1 MSRASA
7 TTNTLQAKY
16 LSLYR
21 VAIVPL
27 LLDIITDVLPTAPTR
42 LIKGRTNLYQHQTCF
57 PQVTI
62 PSVTSDPLTLYL
74 KSSALP
80 TSLAS
85 LLLVTNPNQPSDS
98 SFSRSYPSSRL
109 RLELPFSQFI
119 FWIAFL
125 LHDTKCNTLKSM
137 TQRKSLSHPLTTWPF
152 NILANYFPSLFC
164 LFLCL
169 PPCNIYNLWNKT
181 GIKAYTEYNF

>member
-16 LSLYR
+16 LSLYW

-27 LLDIITDVLPTAPTR
+27 LLDIVTDVLPTAPTR
-42 LIKGRTNLYQHQTCF
+42 LIKGRTNLHQHQTCF

-62 PSVTSDPLTLYL
+62 PNVTSDPLTLYL

-98 SFSRSYPSSRL
+98 SFSRFLSILQAATWVTFLSVYLLSSI
-109 RLELPFSQFI
+109 FI
-119 FWIAFL
+119 AWYKMQHTEK
-125 LHDTKCNTLKSM
+125 HDTEKKPLSPPDNM
-137 TQRKSLSHPLTTWPF
+137 TIQYFGQLLSQSFLFVSLSS
-152 NILANYFPSLFC
+152 SLQY
-164 LFLCL
+164 
-169 PPCNIYNLWNKT
+169 I
-181 GIKAYTEYNF
+181 